1 MKTIAAIL
9 GLSAVTMSAMM
20 AAPAFADT
28 MQNAYANTI
37 VVTDAHGTVVR
48 YHFNAD
54 GSFELITPDNQTVPG
69 TYTVAN
75 GQICLTPAGGQ
86 AACTQYVGD
95 KNVGDTWTQTAT
107 DGGQITVSVQ
117 AGR

>member
-1 MKTIAAIL
+1 MKRIAANIAAA
-9 GLSAVTMSAMM
+9 AVALA

-28 MQNAYANTI
+28 VQNAYGNTI
-37 VVTDAHGTVVR
+37 VVTEANGVVVR

-54 GSFELITPDNQTVPG
+54 GSFELIGPDNQPVHG
-69 TYTVAN
+69 SYAVAN

-95 KNVGDTWTQTAT
+95 KNVGDTWTQPAS
-107 DGGQITVSVQ
+107 DGSQITVTLQ

>member
-1 MKTIAAIL
+1 MLKFAA
-9 GLSAVTMSAMM
+9 AFAMSAAFMTS
-20 AAPAFADT
+20 AALAQTDT
-28 MQNAYANTI
+28 MQTAYGNTV
-37 VVTDAHGTVVR
+37 VVTEPSGAVVR

-54 GSFELITPDNQTVPG
+54 GTFELIGPDNQPVNG
-69 TYTVAN
+69 TYSIAN

-86 AACTQYVGD
+86 AACTEYVGD

-107 DGGQITVSVQ
+107 DGGQITITLQ